1 MLAEDDD
8 EMVSFLKNHL
18 IDVQNTGPNKM
29 PWKFEGPWK
38 INGKHFQLFFMKNAF
53 HFTMID
59 CFFSDTIFRS

>member
-29 PWKFEGPWK
+29 PWKFEGSWK
-38 INGKHFQLFFMKNAF
+38 LNGKHFEF
-53 HFTMID
+53 ID
-59 CFFSDTIFRS
+59 RHANQPYNV